1 MEPLSPRWSVVADPG
16 YYDLK
21 TLIVDRDSVMALTV
35 VAACGYLKAKCQAME
50 AFASE
55 VARALNG
62 AQDAIRLEQENQD
75 LRQEIRRLKEER

>member
-35 VAACGYLKAKCQAME
+35 LTAAHSKTECQAME

-55 VARALNG
+55 VARALNWTQG
-62 AQDAIRLEQENQD
+62 AIRLEQENQD